1 MFCVIKTVWIFFRLK
16 VLTSYIIST
25 RATAIMY
32 MRRAGLSWGTI
43 IKITG
48 HRSVATVVKN
58 YDLKLE
64 AKGENWLGLDEV
76 RKKKIVTYCECDP
89 GLPLVSIIWTLF
101 GIRYFCLNVP
111 ILF

>member
-1 MFCVIKTVWIFFRLK
+1 
-16 VLTSYIIST
+16 
-25 RATAIMY
+25 MY

-64 AKGENWLGLDEV
+64 AKGENWLSLDEV
-76 RKKKIVTYCECDP
+76 NRKMIVTDCECDQ
-89 GLPLVSIIWTLF
+89 GLPLVTIIWTLF
-101 GIRYFCLNVP
+101 GIR
-111 ILF
+111 

>member
-1 MFCVIKTVWIFFRLK
+1 MNFNSKFCKTVLDFSLNQKFKWA
-16 VLTSYIIST
+16 YST

-48 HRSVATVVKN
+48 HRSIATVVKN

-64 AKGENWLGLDEV
+64 AKGEN
-76 RKKKIVTYCECDP
+76 
-89 GLPLVSIIWTLF
+89 
-101 GIRYFCLNVP
+101 
-111 ILF
+111 

>member
-1 MFCVIKTVWIFFRLK
+1 MDFFRLK

-58 YDLKLE
+58 YTSSWRPKVRIGWVLMKLE
-64 AKGENWLGLDEV
+64 R
-76 RKKKIVTYCECDP
+76 RK
-89 GLPLVSIIWTLF
+89 L
-101 GIRYFCLNVP
+101 
-111 ILF
+111 

>member
-1 MFCVIKTVWIFFRLK
+1 
-16 VLTSYIIST
+16 
-25 RATAIMY
+25 MY

-64 AKGENWLGLDEV
+64 AKGENWLSLDEV
-76 RKKKIVTYCECDP
+76 NRKMIVTDCECDP
-89 GLPLVSIIWTLF
+89 GLPLVTIIWTLF
-101 GIRYFCLNVP
+101 GIR
-111 ILF
+111 

>member
-1 MFCVIKTVWIFFRLK
+1 MFDQNCSYFYGCK
-16 VLTSYIIST
+16 VLTIYIIST

-64 AKGENWLGLDEV
+64 AKGENWLSLDEV
-76 RKKKIVTYCECDP
+76 NRKMIVTDCECDP
-89 GLPLVSIIWTLF
+89 GLPLVTIIWTLF
-101 GIRYFCLNVP
+101 GIR
-111 ILF
+111 

>member
-1 MFCVIKTVWIFFRLK
+1 MGCT
-16 VLTSYIIST
+16 YST

-48 HRSVATVVKN
+48 HRSIATVVKN

-64 AKGENWLGLDEV
+64 AKGEEILGLEGCHG
-76 RKKKIVTYCECDP
+76 INCEEYCETAQKCP
-89 GLPLVSIIWTLF
+89 Q
-101 GIRYFCLNVP
+101 
-111 ILF
+111 

>member
-1 MFCVIKTVWIFFRLK
+1 MDVGF
-16 VLTSYIIST
+16 LTIYIIST

-48 HRSVATVVKN
+48 HRSIATVVKN

-64 AKGENWLGLDEV
+64 AKGEN
-76 RKKKIVTYCECDP
+76 
-89 GLPLVSIIWTLF
+89 
-101 GIRYFCLNVP
+101 
-111 ILF
+111 

>member
-1 MFCVIKTVWIFFRLK
+1 MFDQNCSDFYGCKA
-16 VLTSYIIST
+16 LTIYIIST

-76 RKKKIVTYCECDP
+76 NRKVIVT
-89 GLPLVSIIWTLF
+89 LSHSHSNTV
-101 GIRYFCLNVP
+101 NVTQGCHS
-111 ILF
+111 